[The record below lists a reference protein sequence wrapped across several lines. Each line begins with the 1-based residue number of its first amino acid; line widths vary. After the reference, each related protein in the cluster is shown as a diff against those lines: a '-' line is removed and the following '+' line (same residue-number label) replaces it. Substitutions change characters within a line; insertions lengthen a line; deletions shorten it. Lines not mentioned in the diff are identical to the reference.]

1 LKKVT
6 VIPAKKDLLAELNTE
21 STKRRKVAGYA
32 RVSSDKEEQL
42 NSYDAQVDYYTTYI
56 QSRPDWDFMGVYTDE
71 GISALNTKK
80 RDGFNSMVAD
90 ALAGKIDLIVTKSV
104 SRFARNTVDS
114 LSTIRKLKEHGT
126 EVFFE
131 KESIWT
137 FDGKGEL
144 LITIM
149 SSLAQEESRGISENV
164 TWGKRKGMADG
175 VISLPWS
182 SFLGY
187 EKGNDGTPIIVPEE
201 AETVQTI
208 YRLFMAGKSFTA
220 IAKWLTEQGIPTPTG
235 KAVWNKSSVKNI
247 LTNETY
253 KGSKLLQ
260 KTFVTNYLTKT
271 KKPNE
276 GELPN
281 YYIEE
286 SHEPIIPP
294 AEWEAVQ
301 AEIARRNNLGRPVS
315 CQSPFSTKIKCG
327 CCGGWFGSKVWQSN
341 TKYRTIIW
349 RCNDRYNSPGER
361 KCETAHI
368 REDEVKEKFL
378 TAFNQL
384 MKKRDGLIE
393 DCRQVQ
399 KMLCDTAAI
408 ETEMAELEREIEVV
422 EGLVK
427 QAIHSN
433 AREVIDQAEWTER
446 NEGFLNRHTEATSR
460 LEELNRQKAERL
472 GRSKTIEVFINN
484 LECSKQVI
492 TDFDDNLWAAVVDYV
507 SVGVDGKLTFIFKN
521 GAQKAV

>member
-1 LKKVT
+1 
-6 VIPAKKDLLAELNTE
+6 
-21 STKRRKVAGYA
+21 
-32 RVSSDKEEQL
+32 
-42 NSYDAQVDYYTTYI
+42 
-56 QSRPDWDFMGVYTDE
+56 
-71 GISALNTKK
+71 
-80 RDGFNSMVAD
+80 
-90 ALAGKIDLIVTKSV
+90 
-104 SRFARNTVDS
+104 
-114 LSTIRKLKEHGT
+114 
-126 EVFFE
+126 
-131 KESIWT
+131 
-137 FDGKGEL
+137 
-144 LITIM
+144 
-149 SSLAQEESRGISENV
+149 
-164 TWGKRKGMADG
+164 
-175 VISLPWS
+175 
-182 SFLGY
+182 
-187 EKGNDGTPIIVPEE
+187 
-201 AETVQTI
+201 
-208 YRLFMAGKSFTA
+208 
-220 IAKWLTEQGIPTPTG
+220 
-235 KAVWNKSSVKNI
+235 
-247 LTNETY
+247 
-253 KGSKLLQ
+253 
-260 KTFVTNYLTKT
+260 
-271 KKPNE
+271 
-276 GELPN
+276 
-281 YYIEE
+281 
-286 SHEPIIPP
+286 
-294 AEWEAVQ
+294 VQ

>member
-6 VIPAKKDLLAELNTE
+6 VIPAKKDIFSELTAE
-21 STKRRKVAGYA
+21 STARRRVAGYA
-32 RVSSDKEEQL
+32 RVSSDKDEQL
-42 NSYDAQVDYYTTYI
+42 NSYEAQVDYYTNYI
-56 QSRPDWDFMGVYTDE
+56 KSRTDWEFVGVYTDE

-90 ALAGKIDLIVTKSV
+90 AIAGKIDLIVTKSV

-187 EKGNDGTPIIVPEE
+187 EKGKDGTPIIIPEQ
-201 AETVQTI
+201 AVTVQTI
-208 YRLFMAGKSFTA
+208 YRLFMEGKSYTA
-220 IAKWLTEQGIPTPTG
+220 LAKWLTEQEIPTPTG
-235 KAVWNKSSVKNI
+235 KAVWNKSTVRNI

-260 KTFVTNYLTKT
+260 KSFVVNYLTKT

-276 GELPN
+276 GELPT

-286 SHEPIIPP
+286 SHEAIIPP
-294 AEWEAVQ
+294 HEWEAVQ
-301 AEIARRNNLGRPVS
+301 AEIARRTALGRPIS

-327 CCGGWFGSKVWQSN
+327 CCGAWFGSKVWQSN

-349 RCNDRYNSPGER
+349 RCNARYDNPGER
-361 KCETAHI
+361 KCKTSHI
-368 REDEVKEKFL
+368 REDEVKAKFL
-378 TAFNQL
+378 IAFNQL
-384 MKKRDGLIE
+384 MKNRDGLVE

-408 ETEMAELEREIEVV
+408 EAEIAELEREIEVV

-427 QAIHSN
+427 QAIYSN
-433 AREVIDQAEWTER
+433 SREAVDQTEWVER
-446 NEGFLNRHTEATSR
+446 NDGYLKRHTEATAR
-460 LEELNRQKAERL
+460 LEELNQQKTERL

-484 LECSKQVI
+484 LERSKQAI
-492 TDFDDNLWAAVVDYV
+492 TEFDESLWAAVVDTV
-507 SVGVDGKLTFIFKN
+507 SVGEDGKLAFTFKN
-521 GAQKAV
+521 GVQKAV